1 MAGRTGY
8 EPAWDSDSSLGRH
21 QLELEERV
29 ELLLFLNE
37 LLPLAT
43 VAATSRRRNTTSLK
57 RRRLTTSFYASASR
71 CQPHS
76 EQPVEKSPRRS

>member
-29 ELLLFLNE
+29 ELLLFLNAHDHRT
-37 LLPLAT
+37 PPRR
-43 VAATSRRRNTTSLK
+43 AATHATATLTIAPRSRNTTSFIK
-57 RRRLTTSFYASASR
+57 YRLTL
-71 CQPHS
+71 
-76 EQPVEKSPRRS
+76 V